1 MMPHPLV
8 EKRDSMY
15 EPNRVN
21 DSLKLGLSMVYF
33 GYISISNGI
42 CILFSPSY
50 IFEGDVL
57 QSMPGTSIAL
67 LVRLLFIIVISLTAP
82 LIVIPAGELIEGKL
96 GLENSE
102 HTRKILVRVV
112 FCLVCVGLAEYIPG
126 GFVHVV
132 SFIGCFCVSLTSF
145 VLPPLFV
152 LQLSSQQKK
161 TPTVTDSVMLCDF
174 GVFLLGIISTIIT
187 SALTFQELIPR
198 PK

>member
-1 MMPHPLV
+1 MMPHLLV
-8 EKRDSMY
+8 EKRDSMD

-21 DSLKLGLSMVYF
+21 DSLRIGLSMVYF

-42 CILFSPSY
+42 SLLFSPSY

-57 QSMPGTSIAL
+57 QAMSGTSIAL

-102 HTRKILVRVV
+102 HKVLVRVV
-112 FCLVCVGLAEYIPG
+112 FCLICIGLAEFVPG

-132 SFIGCFCVSLTSF
+132 SFIGCFCVSLVSF

-161 TPTVTDSVMLCDF
+161 TPTVINSVMLCDL
-174 GVFLLGIISTIIT
+174 GVFLLGIFSTIVT
-187 SALTFQELIPR
+187 STLTFQELIMR
-198 PK
+198 

>member
-1 MMPHPLV
+1 MLLN
-8 EKRDSMY
+8 EKRDSMH
-15 EPNRVN
+15 EPSQVN

-33 GYISISNGI
+33 GYVSISNGI
-42 CILFSPSY
+42 SILFSPSFT
-50 IFEGDVL
+50 FEGDVL

-67 LVRLLFIIVISLTAP
+67 LVRLLFIVVISLTAP
-82 LIVIPAGELIEGKL
+82 LIVIPANELIEGKL

-102 HTRKILVRVV
+102 HKILVRVV
-112 FCLVCVGLAEYIPG
+112 FCLICIGLAEFVTG

-161 TPTVTDSVMLCDF
+161 TSTSIDLVMLCDSM
-174 GVFLLGIISTIIT
+174 VLLLGVISTIIT
-187 SALTFQELIPR
+187 STLTFQELIMR
-198 PK
+198 

>member
-1 MMPHPLV
+1 M
-8 EKRDSMY
+8 D

-42 CILFSPSY
+42 CILFSPTFT
-50 IFEGDVL
+50 FEGDVL

-96 GLENSE
+96 GLEDSE
-102 HTRKILVRVV
+102 HTKKILVRVV
-112 FCLVCVGLAEYIPG
+112 FCLVCVCLAEFVPG

-152 LQLSSQQKK
+152 LQLSCREKK
-161 TPTVTDSVMLCDF
+161 TLTSVDSVMLCDL
-174 GVFLLGIISTIIT
+174 GVFLLGIFSTIVT
-187 SALTFQELIPR
+187 SSLTFRELILR

>member
-1 MMPHPLV
+1 MFLV
-8 EKRDSMY
+8 EKRDSMQ
-15 EPNRVN
+15 EPNQVN
-21 DSLKLGLSMVYF
+21 DSLRIGLSMVYF
-33 GYISISNGI
+33 GYVLISNGI
-42 CILFSPSY
+42 SILFSPSFA
-50 IFEGDVL
+50 FEGDVL
-57 QSMPGTSIAL
+57 KAMPGTSIAL

-112 FCLVCVGLAEYIPG
+112 FCLVCIGLAEFVPG

-152 LQLSSQQKK
+152 LQLSSQQTK
-161 TPTVTDSVMLCDF
+161 TPTVIDSVKLCDF

-187 SALTFQELIPR
+187 SALTFRELILR